1 VTYFAAQHDKDQDGL
16 LGSPLS
22 PLSRAAART
31 AASNA
36 AKQVRA
42 AAHKEVATAST
53 VVRGLSKFKSS
64 KTKGASAQSM
74 HSAKSALS
82 PLLLE
87 NSIASLPPQVII
99 RQPPPHVFVVPV
111 TCRSRRPCSYPHRV

>member
-31 AASNA
+31 AASNI
-36 AKQVRA
+36 AKQVHA
-42 AAHKEVATAST
+42 AAHKDVAAVSG
-53 VVRGLSKFKSS
+53 VVRGLPKFKSF
-64 KTKGASAQSM
+64 KTKGASAHSI

-87 NSIASLPPQVII
+87 NSIASLPPQVHNTPTITA
-99 RQPPPHVFVVPV
+99 RLRCA
-111 TCRSRRPCSYPHRV
+111 CRSRPCCSLHRD